1 MEKPSGERLSKTV
14 LPNTIRTVTSPDP
27 MKVATA
33 PVRVAKAAS
42 ASELRPVEASS
53 RPAAAHS
60 RQLPRASL
68 LGLEPKMERTISL
81 QLADILEQIPA
92 GYVKSPETL
101 DLSRRVVLDALEIEK
116 GMGESKPSVSLASIY
131 KEAPEIFAHRL
142 APTESACVLLP
153 YEKVLEEFRS
163 LRVRPDQEHDDMA
176 PQLDTPF
183 LKVTIEDTKR
193 FGTTMEPLQTSS
205 LPPVRVEPAS
215 AETIAAATPEPIASA
230 TIKRRS
236 PPLLSPGVS
245 LHDPIS
251 KKQET
256 PRPKA
261 PGPAGPKKISFRLPP
276 NGTGAPASERV
287 PASSGPP
294 VPTSLPEPPR
304 AGEDPFTKVTA
315 PCEDLRSKFQRGS
328 PARPAREV
336 AAAVSP
342 PKRDETKI
350 ALALNRLLQE
360 VPAFQLN
367 GSPSAVPENVRVE
380 LPLSLIQPQLA
391 SGRVVIS
398 PTVLQRAMPEIYRP
412 LLNVDPGETPISLP
426 LEEILK
432 NLPTT
437 TLRLRDDQE
446 VTVIAETFETTFSIK
461 ADEDARRL
469 HTGAGLA
476 PKASE
481 KPAEQPQIQEKAE
494 TAREDLPALAPAKEE
509 KPEAKSVVALASA
522 FPGGRHAAVAEPSQA
537 AISIKAGEE
546 AERFQTH
553 PEPVPTSLPAPPRAG
568 ETRFTNV
575 TAPCEDLR
583 PRLQRGSP
591 ARPAREVAAALSPP
605 KRDETKIALALN
617 RLLQEVPAFQL
628 NGSPAAIPENV
639 RVELP
644 LSSIQPQLAG
654 GRVVISPTVLQRA
667 MPEIYRPLLN
677 IDPGETPISLPL
689 EEILKNLPATTLRLR
704 DDQEETVIAE
714 TFETAFSI
722 KADEDARR
730 LHAGAGLT
738 PKVFEKP
745 AEQPQIQEKA
755 ETARE
760 DLPALAPAKEEKPE
774 AKSVVARAT
783 ALPAAREP
791 AAAEPS
797 RAAISIKAGEEAE
810 RFQTRAEPVSKVSEK
825 PAEHAQVP
833 KKNEME
839 RKEPSGAV
847 LAREEKHDAKS
858 VLGRV
863 CALPGV
869 AACAIAFADD
879 GLTLAGSLPAEL
891 AADGLCAMAPSL
903 LQKIDNHMRGTKLGL
918 FTAMTLHCAQWPLTF
933 FMHGNICL
941 TALHAG
947 GELTSETRAE
957 LTRITQELS
966 RTYSQPEPSSHV
978 DH

>member
-92 GYVKSPETL
+92 GYVKPPETL

-163 LRVRPDQEHDDMA
+163 LRVRPDQERDDVA

-183 LKVTIEDTKR
+183 LKVTLEDTKR
-193 FGTTMEPLQTSS
+193 FGTNMEPLQTSS

-215 AETIAAATPEPIASA
+215 AETIAAATPEPITTE

-236 PPLLSPGVS
+236 PPSLNPCIS

-261 PGPAGPKKISFRLPP
+261 PGPAGPKKISFHLPP

-304 AGEDPFTKVTA
+304 AGGDPFTNVTA

-328 PARPAREV
+328 PAGPAREV
-336 AAAVSP
+336 GAASSQ

-367 GSPSAVPENVRVE
+367 GSPS
-380 LPLSLIQPQLA
+380 
-391 SGRVVIS
+391 
-398 PTVLQRAMPEIYRP
+398 
-412 LLNVDPGETPISLP
+412 
-426 LEEILK
+426 
-432 NLPTT
+432 
-437 TLRLRDDQE
+437 
-446 VTVIAETFETTFSIK
+446 
-461 ADEDARRL
+461 
-469 HTGAGLA
+469 
-476 PKASE
+476 
-481 KPAEQPQIQEKAE
+481 
-494 TAREDLPALAPAKEE
+494 
-509 KPEAKSVVALASA
+509 
-522 FPGGRHAAVAEPSQA
+522 
-537 AISIKAGEE
+537 
-546 AERFQTH
+546 
-553 PEPVPTSLPAPPRAG
+553 
-568 ETRFTNV
+568 
-575 TAPCEDLR
+575 
-583 PRLQRGSP
+583 
-591 ARPAREVAAALSPP
+591 
-605 KRDETKIALALN
+605 
-617 RLLQEVPAFQL
+617 
-628 NGSPAAIPENV
+628 AIPENV

-722 KADEDARR
+722 KAGEDARR
-730 LHAGAGLT
+730 LHAGAGLA

-745 AEQPQIQEKA
+745 AEQPEIQEKA
-755 ETARE
+755 EMPRE
-760 DLPALAPAKEEKPE
+760 DRTALAWAKEQRPE
-774 AKSVVARAT
+774 AKNVIARAT

-797 RAAISIKAGEEAE
+797 QAAISIKSVEEAE

-825 PAEHAQVP
+825 PAEQAQFP
-833 KKNEME
+833 KKIEAE
-839 RKEPSGAV
+839 PEDLSATLSAKEGK
-847 LAREEKHDAKS
+847 LAPKS
-858 VLGRV
+858 VVARV

-879 GLTLAGSLPAEL
+879 GLILAGKLPTEL

-903 LQKIDNHMRGTKLGL
+903 LQKVDNHMHDTKLGL

-947 GELTSETRAE
+947 GELASETRAE
-957 LTRITQELS
+957 LARITQELS
-966 RTYSQPEPSSHV
+966 RTYSQPGPSHV

>member
-33 PVRVAKAAS
+33 QVRVAKAAS
-42 ASELRPVEASS
+42 ASALQPVEAGS

-60 RQLPRASL
+60 RQSPRASV

-81 QLADILEQIPA
+81 QLADILEQMPA
-92 GYVKSPETL
+92 GYVKSQEAFDPARSISL
-101 DLSRRVVLDALEIEK
+101 NASEIEK
-116 GMGESKPSVSLASIY
+116 GMAESKPSVSLASIY
-131 KEAPEIFAHRL
+131 EEAPEIFARRL
-142 APTESACVLLP
+142 SSADSACVPLP
-153 YEKVLEEFRS
+153 YEKVLEQFRS
-163 LRVRPDQEHDDMA
+163 LRVRPDQVHDDTV

-183 LKVTIEDTKR
+183 LKVTLEDTER

-205 LPPVRVEPAS
+205 LPPMRMEPAT
-215 AETIAAATPEPIASA
+215 AETIAAAAPEPIASE
-230 TIKRRS
+230 TIKRRP
-236 PPLLSPGVS
+236 PPLLRPSIS
-245 LHDPIS
+245 LHDPAS
-251 KKQET
+251 EKQEASQT
-256 PRPKA
+256 KA
-261 PGPAGPKKISFRLPP
+261 PSRVGPKRISIRLPP

-294 VPTSLPEPPR
+294 VPTSLPAPPR
-304 AGEDPFTKVTA
+304 AGETRFTNVTA
-315 PCEDLRSKFQRGS
+315 PCEDLRPKFQRGS

-336 AAAVSP
+336 AAALSP

-367 GSPSAVPENVRVE
+367 GSPSSVPENVRVE
-380 LPLSLIQPQLA
+380 LPLSLIEPQLA

-412 LLNVDPGETPISLP
+412 LLNVDPGETPIALP

-522 FPGGRHAAVAEPSQA
+522 FPGGRQAAVAEPSQA
-537 AISIKAGEE
+537 AISIKVGEE

-553 PEPVPTSLPAPPRAG
+553 PEPAP
-568 ETRFTNV
+568 
-575 TAPCEDLR
+575 
-583 PRLQRGSP
+583 
-591 ARPAREVAAALSPP
+591 
-605 KRDETKIALALN
+605 
-617 RLLQEVPAFQL
+617 
-628 NGSPAAIPENV
+628 
-639 RVELP
+639 
-644 LSSIQPQLAG
+644 
-654 GRVVISPTVLQRA
+654 
-667 MPEIYRPLLN
+667 
-677 IDPGETPISLPL
+677 
-689 EEILKNLPATTLRLR
+689 
-704 DDQEETVIAE
+704 
-714 TFETAFSI
+714 
-722 KADEDARR
+722 
-730 LHAGAGLT
+730 
-738 PKVFEKP
+738 
-745 AEQPQIQEKA
+745 
-755 ETARE
+755 
-760 DLPALAPAKEEKPE
+760 
-774 AKSVVARAT
+774 
-783 ALPAAREP
+783 
-791 AAAEPS
+791 
-797 RAAISIKAGEEAE
+797 
-810 RFQTRAEPVSKVSEK
+810 KVSEK

-847 LAREEKHDAKS
+847 LAREEHDAKS
-858 VLGRV
+858 VLARA

>member
-1 MEKPSGERLSKTV
+1 MTIPFVDLFNKARARLLSAAADSTAAQPRTDPTQKPSGERLSKTV
-14 LPNTIRTVTSPDP
+14 LPNTIRTLTSPDP

-33 PVRVAKAAS
+33 PVRGAKAALAS
-42 ASELRPVEASS
+42 ALQPVEASS

-81 QLADILEQIPA
+81 QLADIVEQIPA
-92 GYVKSPETL
+92 GYVKSPEAL
-101 DLSRRVVLDALEIEK
+101 DLSRHVVLKASEIEK

-131 KEAPEIFAHRL
+131 EQAPEIFVHRL
-142 APTESACVLLP
+142 DPTDLACVLLP
-153 YEKVLEEFRS
+153 YEKVLEEFRN

-176 PQLDTPF
+176 PQFDTPF
-183 LKVTIEDTKR
+183 LKVTIEDTER

-205 LPPVRVEPAS
+205 FPPVRLEPAS
-215 AETIAAATPEPIASA
+215 AETIAAATPEPIASER
-230 TIKRRS
+230 IKRRS
-236 PPLLSPGVS
+236 PPLLSPYVS

-261 PGPAGPKKISFRLPP
+261 PGPAGPKKISFHLPP
-276 NGTGAPASERV
+276 NGTGVPASERV

-304 AGEDPFTKVTA
+304 AGGDPFTNVTA
-315 PCEDLRSKFQRGS
+315 PCEDLRPKFQRGS

-336 AAAVSP
+336 AAASSP

-380 LPLSLIQPQLA
+380 LPLSSIQPQLA
-391 SGRVVIS
+391 GGRVVIS

-509 KPEAKSVVALASA
+509 NPEAKSVVALASA
-522 FPGGRHAAVAEPSQA
+522 FPGGRKAAVAEPSQA

-553 PEPVPTSLPAPPRAG
+553 PEPAP
-568 ETRFTNV
+568 
-575 TAPCEDLR
+575 
-583 PRLQRGSP
+583 
-591 ARPAREVAAALSPP
+591 
-605 KRDETKIALALN
+605 
-617 RLLQEVPAFQL
+617 
-628 NGSPAAIPENV
+628 
-639 RVELP
+639 
-644 LSSIQPQLAG
+644 
-654 GRVVISPTVLQRA
+654 
-667 MPEIYRPLLN
+667 
-677 IDPGETPISLPL
+677 
-689 EEILKNLPATTLRLR
+689 
-704 DDQEETVIAE
+704 
-714 TFETAFSI
+714 
-722 KADEDARR
+722 
-730 LHAGAGLT
+730 
-738 PKVFEKP
+738 
-745 AEQPQIQEKA
+745 
-755 ETARE
+755 
-760 DLPALAPAKEEKPE
+760 
-774 AKSVVARAT
+774 
-783 ALPAAREP
+783 
-791 AAAEPS
+791 
-797 RAAISIKAGEEAE
+797 
-810 RFQTRAEPVSKVSEK
+810 KVSEK
-825 PAEHAQVP
+825 PAEDAQVP

-847 LAREEKHDAKS
+847 LAREEKLDAKS
-858 VLGRV
+858 VLGRA

-869 AACAIAFADD
+869 AGCAIAFADD

-966 RTYSQPEPSSHV
+966 RTYS
-978 DH
+978 

>member
-1 MEKPSGERLSKTV
+1 MTIPFVDFFNKARARLLSAAADSPAAQPRTAPMEKPSGERLSKTV

-42 ASELRPVEASS
+42 ASGRQPVEASS

-60 RQLPRASL
+60 HQLPRASL

-92 GYVKSPETL
+92 GYVKSPEAL
-101 DLSRRVVLDALEIEK
+101 DLSLRIVLNASEIEK
-116 GMGESKPSVSLASIY
+116 GMGASKPSVSLASIY
-131 KEAPEIFAHRL
+131 KEAPEIFVQRL
-142 APTESACVLLP
+142 DPTESACVLLP

-163 LRVRPDQEHDDMA
+163 LRGRPDQEHDDMA

-183 LKVTIEDTKR
+183 LKVTLEDTKR

-205 LPPVRVEPAS
+205 LPPVRVELAS
-215 AETIAAATPEPIASA
+215 AETIAAATPEPIASE

-236 PPLLSPGVS
+236 PPLLNPCVS

-256 PRPKA
+256 PRPKS
-261 PGPAGPKKISFRLPP
+261 PGPTGPKKISFHLPP

-304 AGEDPFTKVTA
+304 AGGAPFTNVTA

-336 AAAVSP
+336 AAASSP

-367 GSPSAVPENVRVE
+367 GSPS
-380 LPLSLIQPQLA
+380 
-391 SGRVVIS
+391 
-398 PTVLQRAMPEIYRP
+398 
-412 LLNVDPGETPISLP
+412 
-426 LEEILK
+426 
-432 NLPTT
+432 
-437 TLRLRDDQE
+437 
-446 VTVIAETFETTFSIK
+446 
-461 ADEDARRL
+461 
-469 HTGAGLA
+469 
-476 PKASE
+476 
-481 KPAEQPQIQEKAE
+481 
-494 TAREDLPALAPAKEE
+494 
-509 KPEAKSVVALASA
+509 
-522 FPGGRHAAVAEPSQA
+522 
-537 AISIKAGEE
+537 
-546 AERFQTH
+546 
-553 PEPVPTSLPAPPRAG
+553 
-568 ETRFTNV
+568 
-575 TAPCEDLR
+575 
-583 PRLQRGSP
+583 
-591 ARPAREVAAALSPP
+591 
-605 KRDETKIALALN
+605 
-617 RLLQEVPAFQL
+617 
-628 NGSPAAIPENV
+628 AIPENV

-730 LHAGAGLT
+730 LHAGAGLA

-745 AEQPQIQEKA
+745 AEQPEIQEKA

-760 DLPALAPAKEEKPE
+760 DRPALASAKEEKPE
-774 AKSVVARAT
+774 AKSVVARAN

-791 AAAEPS
+791 AVPEPS
-797 RAAISIKAGEEAE
+797 QAGISIKSVEEAK
-810 RFQTRAEPVSKVSEK
+810 RFQPRAVSKVSEK
-825 PAEHAQVP
+825 PAEQAQFP
-833 KKNEME
+833 KKI
-839 RKEPSGAV
+839 KAEPEDLSATLSAKGGK
-847 LAREEKHDAKS
+847 LDPKS
-858 VLGRV
+858 VVARV

-879 GLTLAGSLPAEL
+879 GLTLAGKLPTEL

-903 LQKIDNHMRGTKLGL
+903 LQKVDNHMRDTKLGL

-947 GELTSETRAE
+947 GELASETRAE
-957 LTRITQELS
+957 LARITQELS
-966 RTYSQPEPSSHV
+966 RTYSQPGPSHV

>member
-1 MEKPSGERLSKTV
+1 MTIPFVDFFNKARARLLSAAADSPAAQPRTDPREKPSGERLSKTV
-14 LPNTIRTVTSPDP
+14 LPNTIRTLTSPDP
-27 MKVATA
+27 MKVATG
-33 PVRVAKAAS
+33 PTRGAKAS
-42 ASELRPVEASS
+42 ALQPVEASS

-163 LRVRPDQEHDDMA
+163 LRVRPDQEHGDMA

-183 LKVTIEDTKR
+183 LKVTLEDTKR

-215 AETIAAATPEPIASA
+215 AETIAAATPEPIASE

-256 PRPKA
+256 PRPRA
-261 PGPAGPKKISFRLPP
+261 PGPAGPKKISFHLPP

-304 AGEDPFTKVTA
+304 AGGAPFTNVTA

-336 AAAVSP
+336 AAASSP

-367 GSPSAVPENVRVE
+367 GSPS
-380 LPLSLIQPQLA
+380 
-391 SGRVVIS
+391 
-398 PTVLQRAMPEIYRP
+398 
-412 LLNVDPGETPISLP
+412 
-426 LEEILK
+426 
-432 NLPTT
+432 
-437 TLRLRDDQE
+437 
-446 VTVIAETFETTFSIK
+446 
-461 ADEDARRL
+461 
-469 HTGAGLA
+469 
-476 PKASE
+476 
-481 KPAEQPQIQEKAE
+481 
-494 TAREDLPALAPAKEE
+494 
-509 KPEAKSVVALASA
+509 
-522 FPGGRHAAVAEPSQA
+522 
-537 AISIKAGEE
+537 
-546 AERFQTH
+546 
-553 PEPVPTSLPAPPRAG
+553 
-568 ETRFTNV
+568 
-575 TAPCEDLR
+575 
-583 PRLQRGSP
+583 
-591 ARPAREVAAALSPP
+591 
-605 KRDETKIALALN
+605 
-617 RLLQEVPAFQL
+617 
-628 NGSPAAIPENV
+628 AIPENV

-714 TFETAFSI
+714 TFET
-722 KADEDARR
+722 
-730 LHAGAGLT
+730 
-738 PKVFEKP
+738 
-745 AEQPQIQEKA
+745 
-755 ETARE
+755 
-760 DLPALAPAKEEKPE
+760 
-774 AKSVVARAT
+774 
-783 ALPAAREP
+783 
-791 AAAEPS
+791 
-797 RAAISIKAGEEAE
+797 
-810 RFQTRAEPVSKVSEK
+810 
-825 PAEHAQVP
+825 
-833 KKNEME
+833 
-839 RKEPSGAV
+839 
-847 LAREEKHDAKS
+847 
-858 VLGRV
+858 
-863 CALPGV
+863 
-869 AACAIAFADD
+869 
-879 GLTLAGSLPAEL
+879 
-891 AADGLCAMAPSL
+891 
-903 LQKIDNHMRGTKLGL
+903 
-918 FTAMTLHCAQWPLTF
+918 
-933 FMHGNICL
+933 
-941 TALHAG
+941 
-947 GELTSETRAE
+947 
-957 LTRITQELS
+957 
-966 RTYSQPEPSSHV
+966 
-978 DH
+978 

>member
-81 QLADILEQIPA
+81 QLADILEQMPA
-92 GYVKSPETL
+92 GYVKSQETF
-101 DLSRRVVLDALEIEK
+101 DPARSIPLSASEIEK
-116 GMGESKPSVSLASIY
+116 GMAESKPSVSLASIY
-131 KEAPEIFAHRL
+131 KEAPEIFARRL
-142 APTESACVLLP
+142 SSADSACVPLP
-153 YEKVLEEFRS
+153 YEKVLEQFRS
-163 LRVRPDQEHDDMA
+163 LRVRPDQEHDDTV

-183 LKVTIEDTKR
+183 LKVTLEDTER

-205 LPPVRVEPAS
+205 LPPMRMEPAT
-215 AETIAAATPEPIASA
+215 AETIAAAAPEPIASE
-230 TIKRRS
+230 TIKRRP
-236 PPLLSPGVS
+236 PPLLRPSIS
-245 LHDPIS
+245 LHDPAS
-251 KKQET
+251 EKQEASQT
-256 PRPKA
+256 KA
-261 PGPAGPKKISFRLPP
+261 PARVGPKKISIRLPP

-294 VPTSLPEPPR
+294 VPTSLPEPPK

-315 PCEDLRSKFQRGS
+315 PCEDLRPKSQGGS

-336 AAAVSP
+336 GAASSP

-412 LLNVDPGETPISLP
+412 LLNIDPGETPISLS

-437 TLRLRDDQE
+437 TLRLREDQE
-446 VTVIAETFETTFSIK
+446 ETVIAETFETTFSIK

-476 PKASE
+476 LKASE
-481 KPAEQPQIQEKAE
+481 KPAEQPQIQEKVE

-509 KPEAKSVVALASA
+509 KSEAKSVVALASA
-522 FPGGRHAAVAEPSQA
+522 FPGGRQAAVAEPSQA
-537 AISIKAGEE
+537 AISIKTGEE

-553 PEPVPTSLPAPPRAG
+553 PEPAP
-568 ETRFTNV
+568 
-575 TAPCEDLR
+575 
-583 PRLQRGSP
+583 
-591 ARPAREVAAALSPP
+591 
-605 KRDETKIALALN
+605 
-617 RLLQEVPAFQL
+617 
-628 NGSPAAIPENV
+628 
-639 RVELP
+639 
-644 LSSIQPQLAG
+644 
-654 GRVVISPTVLQRA
+654 
-667 MPEIYRPLLN
+667 
-677 IDPGETPISLPL
+677 
-689 EEILKNLPATTLRLR
+689 
-704 DDQEETVIAE
+704 
-714 TFETAFSI
+714 
-722 KADEDARR
+722 
-730 LHAGAGLT
+730 
-738 PKVFEKP
+738 
-745 AEQPQIQEKA
+745 
-755 ETARE
+755 
-760 DLPALAPAKEEKPE
+760 
-774 AKSVVARAT
+774 
-783 ALPAAREP
+783 
-791 AAAEPS
+791 
-797 RAAISIKAGEEAE
+797 
-810 RFQTRAEPVSKVSEK
+810 KVSEK
-825 PAEHAQVP
+825 PPERAQVP
-833 KKNEME
+833 KKNEIE

-858 VLGRV
+858 VLARV

-879 GLTLAGSLPAEL
+879 GLILAGKLPTEL

-947 GELTSETRAE
+947 GELTPETRAE
-957 LTRITQELS
+957 LTSITQELS

>member
-1 MEKPSGERLSKTV
+1 MTIPFVDLLNKAKARLFPAAADSTPAQPRPAPMEKPSSGRLGKTF

-33 PVRVAKAAS
+33 SARVAKAAS

-60 RQLPRASL
+60 HQLPRASV

-81 QLADILEQIPA
+81 QLADILEQMPA
-92 GYVKSPETL
+92 GYVKSQEAFDPARSIPL
-101 DLSRRVVLDALEIEK
+101 NASEIEK
-116 GMGESKPSVSLASIY
+116 GMAESKPSVSLASIY
-131 KEAPEIFAHRL
+131 KEAPEIFARRL
-142 APTESACVLLP
+142 SPADLACVPLP
-153 YEKVLEEFRS
+153 YEKVLDQFKS
-163 LRVRPDQEHDDMA
+163 LRVRPDQVHDHTV

-183 LKVTIEDTKR
+183 LKVTLEDTER
-193 FGTTMEPLQTSS
+193 FGTTMEPLRTSA
-205 LPPVRVEPAS
+205 LPPVRVEPAI
-215 AETIAAATPEPIASA
+215 AETIAAAAPEPIASE
-230 TIKRRS
+230 TIKRRR
-236 PPLLSPGVS
+236 PPLLRPSIS
-245 LHDPIS
+245 LHDPAS
-251 KKQET
+251 DKQEASQT
-256 PRPKA
+256 KA
-261 PGPAGPKKISFRLPP
+261 PAPVGPKKISIHLPP

-294 VPTSLPEPPR
+294 VPTSLPAPPR
-304 AGEDPFTKVTA
+304 AGETRFTSVTA
-315 PCEDLRSKFQRGS
+315 PCEDLRPKFQRGS

-336 AAAVSP
+336 AAALSP

-469 HTGAGLA
+469 HAGAGLA

-494 TAREDLPALAPAKEE
+494 TAREDLPALASANKE

-522 FPGGRHAAVAEPSQA
+522 FPGGREAAVAEPSQA

-546 AERFQTH
+546 AERFQTR
-553 PEPVPTSLPAPPRAG
+553 PEPVP
-568 ETRFTNV
+568 
-575 TAPCEDLR
+575 
-583 PRLQRGSP
+583 
-591 ARPAREVAAALSPP
+591 
-605 KRDETKIALALN
+605 KI
-617 RLLQEVPAFQL
+617 
-628 NGSPAAIPENV
+628 
-639 RVELP
+639 
-644 LSSIQPQLAG
+644 
-654 GRVVISPTVLQRA
+654 
-667 MPEIYRPLLN
+667 
-677 IDPGETPISLPL
+677 
-689 EEILKNLPATTLRLR
+689 
-704 DDQEETVIAE
+704 
-714 TFETAFSI
+714 
-722 KADEDARR
+722 
-730 LHAGAGLT
+730 
-738 PKVFEKP
+738 
-745 AEQPQIQEKA
+745 
-755 ETARE
+755 
-760 DLPALAPAKEEKPE
+760 
-774 AKSVVARAT
+774 
-783 ALPAAREP
+783 
-791 AAAEPS
+791 
-797 RAAISIKAGEEAE
+797 
-810 RFQTRAEPVSKVSEK
+810 SEK
-825 PAEHAQVP
+825 PAEYAQVP
-833 KKNEME
+833 KKIEME
-839 RKEPSGAV
+839 RKEPSRAV
-847 LAREEKHDAKS
+847 LAKEEKLDAKS
-858 VLGRV
+858 VLGRA
-863 CALPGV
+863 CALAGV

>member
-1 MEKPSGERLSKTV
+1 MTIPFADLLNKAKARLFPAAADITPVQPRPAPMEKPSSGRLGKTF

-33 PVRVAKAAS
+33 PARVGKAAS
-42 ASELRPVEASS
+42 ASELRPAEASS

-60 RQLPRASL
+60 RQLPRASV

-81 QLADILEQIPA
+81 QLADILEQMPA
-92 GYVKSPETL
+92 GYVKSQETF
-101 DLSRRVVLDALEIEK
+101 DPARSIPLSASEIEK
-116 GMGESKPSVSLASIY
+116 GMAESKPSVSLASIY
-131 KEAPEIFAHRL
+131 KEAPEIFARRL
-142 APTESACVLLP
+142 SSADSACVPLP
-153 YEKVLEEFRS
+153 YEKVLEQLRS
-163 LRVRPDQEHDDMA
+163 LRVRPDQVHDDTV

-183 LKVTIEDTKR
+183 LKVTLEDTER
-193 FGTTMEPLQTSS
+193 FGTTMEPVQTSS
-205 LPPVRVEPAS
+205 LPPMRMEPAT
-215 AETIAAATPEPIASA
+215 AETIAAAAPEPIASE
-230 TIKRRS
+230 TIKRR
-236 PPLLSPGVS
+236 PPALLRPSIS
-245 LHDPIS
+245 LPDPAS
-251 KKQET
+251 EKQEALQT
-256 PRPKA
+256 KA
-261 PGPAGPKKISFRLPP
+261 PARVGPKKISIHLPP

-294 VPTSLPEPPR
+294 VPTSLPAPPR
-304 AGEDPFTKVTA
+304 AGETRFTNVTA
-315 PCEDLRSKFQRGS
+315 PCEDLRPKFQRGS

-336 AAAVSP
+336 AAALSP

-380 LPLSLIQPQLA
+380 LPLSLIQSQLA

-412 LLNVDPGETPISLP
+412 LLNVDPGETPISLS

-469 HTGAGLA
+469 HAGAGLA

-481 KPAEQPQIQEKAE
+481 KPAEQPQIKEKAE
-494 TAREDLPALAPAKEE
+494 TVREDLPALAPAKEE
-509 KPEAKSVVALASA
+509 KPEAKSVVALARV
-522 FPGGRHAAVAEPSQA
+522 FPGGPEAAVAEPSQA

-546 AERFQTH
+546 AEPFQTH
-553 PEPVPTSLPAPPRAG
+553 PEPAP
-568 ETRFTNV
+568 
-575 TAPCEDLR
+575 
-583 PRLQRGSP
+583 
-591 ARPAREVAAALSPP
+591 
-605 KRDETKIALALN
+605 
-617 RLLQEVPAFQL
+617 
-628 NGSPAAIPENV
+628 
-639 RVELP
+639 
-644 LSSIQPQLAG
+644 
-654 GRVVISPTVLQRA
+654 
-667 MPEIYRPLLN
+667 
-677 IDPGETPISLPL
+677 
-689 EEILKNLPATTLRLR
+689 
-704 DDQEETVIAE
+704 
-714 TFETAFSI
+714 
-722 KADEDARR
+722 
-730 LHAGAGLT
+730 
-738 PKVFEKP
+738 
-745 AEQPQIQEKA
+745 
-755 ETARE
+755 
-760 DLPALAPAKEEKPE
+760 
-774 AKSVVARAT
+774 
-783 ALPAAREP
+783 
-791 AAAEPS
+791 
-797 RAAISIKAGEEAE
+797 
-810 RFQTRAEPVSKVSEK
+810 KVSEI
-825 PAEHAQVP
+825 PAEHAKVP
-833 KKNEME
+833 KKIEME

-847 LAREEKHDAKS
+847 LAREEKLDAKS
-858 VLGRV
+858 VLGRA

-933 FMHGNICL
+933 FMQGNICL